1 MINLDGYLCDPEEKH
16 LLLQLLGDPDAP
28 LALDRLWSLMDQVW
42 DESGCDSN
50 QFDATAYSAFYRHPV
65 WLLNGIFI
73 EQDAVSMQHRRS
85 ITAAITAFG
94 PRTIV
99 DFGGGFG
106 TLSRLLAEAN
116 PHAHIDVCE
125 PYPPLH
131 GLEAAARYPNIH
143 YVSDLRPSS
152 YDALVCTDV
161 LEHVFDPLRL
171 LSAFRSAVKPGG
183 HLVIANCFYPVIKC
197 HLPSTFHLRYTF
209 DLFARLLGLAVVGD
223 CIGSHAR
230 IYRRTSREPI
240 PWPLI
245 RSFERLSKL
254 LFPVLL
260 LMRNCLFALR
270 SIRRRFGQAL

>member
-1 MINLDGYLCDPEEKH
+1 MINLDGYLFDPKEKQ
-16 LLLQLLGDPDAP
+16 LLLQLLGDPAAP
-28 LALDRLWSLMDQVW
+28 LSLERLWSLMDQVW
-42 DESGCDSN
+42 DESGCDSS
-50 QFDATAYSAFYRHPV
+50 QFNATAYTTFYRHPI

-73 EQDAVSMQHRRS
+73 ELDAVSMQHRH
-85 ITAAITAFG
+85 AITAVITAFR
-94 PRTIV
+94 PHTIV

-116 PHAHIDVCE
+116 TMARIDVCE
-125 PYPPLH
+125 PYPPRHALK
-131 GLEAAARYPNIH
+131 AASRYSNIH

-171 LSAFRSAVKPGG
+171 LAEFSAAVKPGG

-209 DLFARLLGLAVVGD
+209 DWFARLFGLAVVGD

-245 RSFERLSKL
+245 RSFERLSNL